1 MQGAPCAAGW
11 PKKGKK
17 IVKITS
23 RGKKKNVINVG
34 NAEKQGGTQQMLA
47 LEKYVPP
54 VVAGKRDSV

>member
-1 MQGAPCAAGW
+1 MCCRVA
-11 PKKGKK
+11 KKGKK
-17 IVKITS
+17 NCQDNFK
-23 RGKKKNVINVG
+23 GEKKNVINVG